1 MKKAGKIVIGAYE
14 RLVRTY
20 AAICPKRHKIYE
32 KRRADRGR
40 SEPDRRRP
48 DTGDRKY

>member
-1 MKKAGKIVIGAYE
+1 MKKAGKIVIG
-14 RLVRTY
+14 LVCVGVFGVLMFTRFTG
-20 AAICPKRHKIYE
+20 

-40 SEPDRRRP
+40 SKPDRRRP